1 MSPSYVTT
9 NTVESHIELMRPE
22 EDARWLFF
30 FSSVFVFL
38 QRCTYYWRS
47 DRSDQ
52 WHRQSCGS
60 LSLPSDLSV
69 PSSVSRCV
77 FLPASASPVITS
89 EGLFLSVSYDV
100 LWPCSGSRTVTVL
113 SLCHPIDT
121 PSPCHMRTRCL
132 LECVCVSIIVWPLI
146 GSSTVPAFGH
156 VLLLMS
162 PVYCTKAALS
172 PLEMPL
178 PTSVKWWLSL
188 FWSVYLK

>member
-1 MSPSYVTT
+1 
-9 NTVESHIELMRPE
+9 MRPE
-22 EDARWLFF
+22 EDAPLTFF
-30 FSSVFVFL
+30 FLLCFFFL
-38 QRCTYYWRS
+38 SFFPQRCTYYWRP

-69 PSSVSRCV
+69 PSSVSGCV
-77 FLPASASPVITS
+77 FLTASASPVITS
-89 EGLFLSVSYDV
+89 EGLFPSVSYDV
-100 LWPCSGSRTVTVL
+100 LWPCSGSRTGTVL
-113 SLCHPIDT
+113 SLCHLIDT

-132 LECVCVSIIVWPLI
+132 LECVCVCVCVSIIVWPLI
-146 GSSTVPAFGH
+146 GSSTVPAFSH
-156 VLLLMS
+156 VLLLMF
-162 PVYCTKAALS
+162 PVYCTKAALT